1 MRGDALATA
10 RLADEA
16 QCFAGLNTQRDA
28 VDGAH
33 HPVVGEEMR
42 AQVLDFQ
49 HVQTIEYG
57 SVASR
62 RPSPRKLKASTALAM
77 NTTGMSSHGK
87 CANVWMFCA
96 SCSNVP
102 QLTNG
107 GRMPIPRKVS
117 AVSARIMPGTASVE
131 TTMMW
136 PETAGIRCWK
146 TMRASPA
153 PA

>member
-1 MRGDALATA
+1 MRRDAFAAA
-10 RLADEA
+10 RLAHQPERL
-16 QCFAGLNTQRDA
+16 AGLNTQRDA

-33 HPVVGEEMR
+33 HAVVGEEMC
-42 AQVLDFQ
+42 AQILDFQ

-62 RPSPRKLKASTALAM
+62 RPSPRKLNASTALAM
-77 NTTGMSSHGK
+77 KTTGMSSHGK

-107 GRMPIPRKVS
+107 GRMPIPRNVS
-117 AVSARIMPGTASVE
+117 AVSARIMPGTA
-131 TTMMW
+131 
-136 PETAGIRCWK
+136 R
-146 TMRASPA
+146 
-153 PA
+153 